1 MVLFTVVN
9 FRIVAPSNVTEDSGN
24 VKICI
29 EQMNSELRDNVNVD
43 IRTIE
48 NGSTAS
54 GDLNS

>member
-1 MVLFTVVN
+1 MLFTVVN

-29 EQMNSELRDNVNVD
+29 EQMNSELRDNVEVD
-43 IRTIE
+43 IKTME

-54 GDLNS
+54 GDLNN